1 VKERESQRKWG
12 KAITYIIM
20 DMIMVLVCALCI
32 YSYKTTWADKS
43 IRREFMLL
51 GVSFGSSSIL
61 FVVGGG
67 GKWVFVF
74 HFVISFLWKLY
85 KSLYQ
90 VLKVESKCS
99 HVLIVHS
106 LAAWPIL

>member
-1 VKERESQRKWG
+1 
-12 KAITYIIM
+12 
-20 DMIMVLVCALCI
+20 
-32 YSYKTTWADKS
+32 
-43 IRREFMLL
+43 MLL

-99 HVLIVHS
+99 HVLKSANAFVHS
-106 LAAWPIL
+106 LAAWAPFVIVLVPFLSSPSPLMLFRQI